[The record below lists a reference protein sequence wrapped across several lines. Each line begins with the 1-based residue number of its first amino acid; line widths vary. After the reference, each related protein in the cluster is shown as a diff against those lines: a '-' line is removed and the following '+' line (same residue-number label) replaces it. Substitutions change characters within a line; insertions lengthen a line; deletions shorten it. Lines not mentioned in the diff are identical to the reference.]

1 MRVTWQ
7 LLVMAALVGVVAVS
21 LALQHQ
27 ANVELRGLIG
37 LLREQ
42 NQEVLRLRAEQTRLI
57 RAQISPA
64 ELESLRA
71 DHAAIARLRSEIEL
85 AQTRLTESERV
96 VPVSAP
102 AR

>member
-1 MRVTWQ
+1 
-7 LLVMAALVGVVAVS
+7 MAALVGVVVVS

-42 NQEVLRLRAEQTRLI
+42 NGEVDRLRAEQLRLI

-71 DHAAIARLRSEIEL
+71 DHAAIATLRSEIEL
-85 AQTRLTESERV
+85 AKARLTESEHAGQ
-96 VPVSAP
+96 VPAP
-102 AR
+102 GR